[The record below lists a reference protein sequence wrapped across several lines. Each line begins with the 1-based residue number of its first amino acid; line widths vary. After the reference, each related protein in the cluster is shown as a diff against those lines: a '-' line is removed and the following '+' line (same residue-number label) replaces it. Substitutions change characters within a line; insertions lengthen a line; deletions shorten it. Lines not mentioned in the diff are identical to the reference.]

1 MQRRKTL
8 KTPFNLNTVFRIAVL
23 LVVMI
28 VSITI
33 IAPVM
38 SKPETYSKTI
48 AKLNEKQMNIM
59 EVSAAATVSSITL
72 AAIPDDATTPVANKI
87 MDLAGYL
94 VLVLCTIV
102 MEKYMLTIFGSLA
115 FQYLLP
121 AICALLILNTFL
133 KNPSIAKL
141 ASKIFAVGL
150 TLLLV
155 VPVSV
160 RISDMIEETYK
171 VSIATT
177 ADHAIEETQ
186 AEETKSS
193 VSETEIQKLET
204 EVPSTEETSGNLLD
218 RFLHSVNEVT
228 KTAKDTTSQI
238 SQAVSNAAGSAA
250 SAITSLTDG
259 AIAKAKDM
267 LNDFIETIVVLIV
280 TNCLLPVMVLLF
292 LFWIIKLITGIQINL
307 PDPGKIT
314 KKWHKKPENR

>member
-1 MQRRKTL
+1 M

-33 IAPVM
+33 LAPIM

-150 TLLLV
+150 TLFLV

-250 SAITSLTDG
+250 SAITSLTDE

-267 LNDFIETIVVLIV
+267 LNDLIETIVVLIV

>member
-1 MQRRKTL
+1 M

-33 IAPVM
+33 LAPIM

-59 EVSAAATVSSITL
+59 EVSATATVSSITL

-250 SAITSLTDG
+250 SAITSLTDE

-267 LNDFIETIVVLIV
+267 LNDLIETIVVLIV

>member
-1 MQRRKTL
+1 M

-28 VSITI
+28 VSITS

-59 EVSAAATVSSITL
+59 EISAAATVSSITL
-72 AAIPDDATTPVANKI
+72 AAIPDDTTTPVANKI

-307 PDPGKIT
+307 PDPDKIT
-314 KKWHKKPENR
+314 KKRHKKPENR

>member
-1 MQRRKTL
+1 M

-33 IAPVM
+33 LAPVM

-87 MDLAGYL
+87 MDLTGYL

-280 TNCLLPVMVLLF
+280 TNCLLPLMVLLF